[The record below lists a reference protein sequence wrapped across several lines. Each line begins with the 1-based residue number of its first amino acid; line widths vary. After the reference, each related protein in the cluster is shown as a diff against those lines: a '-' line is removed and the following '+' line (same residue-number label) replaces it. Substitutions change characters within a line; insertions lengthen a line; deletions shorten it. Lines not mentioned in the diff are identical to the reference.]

1 MADTDLAGISQRLD
15 RIEQILSQIRIP
27 PFVDPAPE
35 DIARLRPDVFHLRLI
50 DLIRNTITKGD
61 PPPSDLGR
69 AGVEARVSQLF
80 QRRPGWIA
88 DPPPEDFLNLR
99 LLDLIRRW
107 RGGTTDPAPEDL
119 ANVRLGDLLRQPV
132 HFPPVHQPGD
142 PGPDDIARLSRQEVE
157 EQVHKVNA
165 EVVRLQSLGKLLN
178 ERLGQLKEG

>member
-1 MADTDLAGISQRLD
+1 MADTDLASISQRLD
-15 RIEQILSQIRIP
+15 RIEQLLAQIRLP

-35 DIARLRPDVFHLRLI
+35 DIARLRPDVFQLRLI
-50 DLIRNTITKGD
+50 DLIRNIVIKGD
-61 PPPSDLGR
+61 PPPSDFSRLGSD
-69 AGVEARVSQLF
+69 VEARAAQLF

-119 ANVRLGDLLRQPV
+119 ANVKLGDLFR
-132 HFPPVHQPGD
+132 HFPPIHQPGD
-142 PGPDDIARLSRQEVE
+142 PGPEDIARLSRQEVE
-157 EQVHKVNA
+157 DQIHKVSA

-178 ERLGQLKEG
+178 ERLGQLQKG